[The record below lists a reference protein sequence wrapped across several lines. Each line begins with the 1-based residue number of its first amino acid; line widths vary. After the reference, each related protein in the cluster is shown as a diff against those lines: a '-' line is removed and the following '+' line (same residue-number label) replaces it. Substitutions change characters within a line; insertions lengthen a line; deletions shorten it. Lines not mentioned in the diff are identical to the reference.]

1 MEILQITIVIYFLLL
16 QPEDG
21 SKVMYFLQL
30 HSVHVKSQADIAAP
44 SFHFPGTD
52 WGWSKIHWNRSVC
65 SSISQSLTSGIPWL
79 LFQSP

>member
-30 HSVHVKSQADIAAP
+30 HSVHVKSQADILLLP
-44 SFHFPGTD
+44 VSIFLVQIGGGLRFTGTEV
-52 WGWSKIHWNRSVC
+52 SAVA
-65 SSISQSLTSGIPWL
+65 SLSL
-79 LFQSP
+79 